1 LLLITEIQKQAAF
14 KPYRTGQYDTL
25 KIYFKA
31 HGAKTQNL
39 VINFDHDDW
48 VLRDNQK
55 TLQEVGCGRSCEESL
70 LTIRK

>member
-1 LLLITEIQKQAAF
+1 MLLIAEIQKQAAF

-39 VINFDHDDW
+39 VINFDRDDW
-48 VLRDNQK
+48 VLRDDKK
-55 TLQEVGCGRSCEESL
+55 TLQEVGCGMYLERSL
-70 LTIRK
+70 LTI